1 MRPFRASLLLS
12 VLSTVFSTLSF
23 GVQPDRIAA
32 PLTSGQAVPLRGNVH
47 GMARAQFDQG
57 RVDAATQ
64 MSGVSLVFKP
74 SAAQQSDLNKLLA
87 QQQDPSSPKYHKW
100 LTPAQFADRF
110 GMSRNDIGKVTDW
123 LQSQGLTVTRVANSR
138 NQVFFKGT
146 VAQVESAFHT
156 EIHNYLVDGELHYA
170 NASEPAVPAPLAGM
184 TLGLHNLHNFQ
195 PKPRI
200 KVRKTM
206 FNEIHSH
213 LTSHVTG
220 NHYLTP
226 GDFATIYDVQALYSA
241 GIDGAGQTI
250 AVVGQSAISLTDI
263 HNFRTAAGLA
273 TNDPT
278 LVLMP
283 GSGTS
288 THCAGDEGESDLDL
302 EWTGGVAK
310 NASITF
316 VYVGLGTGTTCANR
330 TFGAFD
336 ALQYSID
343 QNIAAFISNSY
354 GLCENT
360 NSSLGIIQA
369 DALTIQGWAQQA
381 NAQGQTIVAATGDTG
396 AADCDFLRPF
406 RR

>member
-32 PLTSGQAVPLRGNVH
+32 PLHSGQAAPLRGNVH
-47 GMARAQFDQG
+47 GMARVQFDQG

-110 GMSRNDIGKVTDW
+110 GLSRADIGKVTDW
-123 LQSQGLTVTRVANSR
+123 LQSQGLSVTRVANSR
-138 NQVFFKGT
+138 NQVFFEGT

-170 NASEPAVPAPLAGM
+170 NASEPAVPAALAGM

-213 LTSHVTG
+213 LTSHVSG
-220 NHYLTP
+220 NHFLTP
-226 GDFATIYDVQALYSA
+226 GDFATIYDIQPLYSA
-241 GIDGAGQTI
+241 GVDGTGETI
-250 AVVGQSAISLTDI
+250 AVIGQSAISLTDI
-263 HNFRTAAGLA
+263 HNFRNAAGLA
-273 TNDPT
+273 ANDPT
-278 LVLMP
+278 LLLVP
-283 GSGTS
+283 GSGAS
-288 THCAGDEGESDLDL
+288 TTCSGDEGESDLDL
-302 EWTGGVAK
+302 QWT
-310 NASITF
+310 
-316 VYVGLGTGTTCANR
+316 R
-330 TFGAFD
+330 
-336 ALQYSID
+336 
-343 QNIAAFISNSY
+343 
-354 GLCENT
+354 
-360 NSSLGIIQA
+360 
-369 DALTIQGWAQQA
+369 
-381 NAQGQTIVAATGDTG
+381 
-396 AADCDFLRPF
+396 
-406 RR
+406 